1 MTRIHIG
8 HDISLIEEG
17 VDEDSAR
24 VYVEA
29 NNGEVSITCA
39 WGDAWAGYAAMY
51 NGSMDAADLLARAI
65 AADLLARAIAADLL
79 ARAIAAD
86 PVGVLAWMNYDCA
99 GWFKPAN

>member
-1 MTRIHIG
+1 MDSKGLTSKTRSNTMTSIHIG

-39 WGDAWAGYAAMY
+39 WGDAWAGYKVV
-51 NGSMDAADLLARAI
+51 R
-65 AADLLARAIAADLL
+65 
-79 ARAIAAD
+79 
-86 PVGVLAWMNYDCA
+86 
-99 GWFKPAN
+99 

>member
-8 HDISLIEEG
+8 FDSSLIEEG
-17 VDEDSAR
+17 VTADNAR

-51 NGSMDAADLLARAI
+51 DGSPDAADLLARAV
-65 AADLLARAIAADLL
+65 
-79 ARAIAAD
+79 AAD
-86 PVGVLAWMNYDCA
+86 PVGVLEAMSYSCG
-99 GWFKPAN
+99 GWFKAA

>member
-1 MTRIHIG
+1 MIRIHIG
-8 HDISLIEEG
+8 FDSSLIEEG
-17 VDEDSAR
+17 VSADNAS

-39 WGDAWAGYAAMY
+39 WGDAWAGYATMY
-51 NGSMDAADLLARAI
+51 NGSPD
-65 AADLLARAIAADLL
+65 AADLL

-99 GWFKPAN
+99 GWFRPAN